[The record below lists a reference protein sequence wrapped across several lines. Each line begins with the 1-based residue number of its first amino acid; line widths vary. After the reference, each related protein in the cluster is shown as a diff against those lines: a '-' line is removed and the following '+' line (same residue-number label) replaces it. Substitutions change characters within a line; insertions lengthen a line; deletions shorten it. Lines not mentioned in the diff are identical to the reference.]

1 MTLKKSGLYTKKGD
15 DGTTSLVSGA
25 RVPKSDDRIDL
36 YGDLD
41 ELNSLLGHALA
52 AMTKTD
58 WLPITKELESI
69 QKNLFVMGSNMA
81 CEPENREKFKLP
93 QLDAEVVETLERSID
108 FFDSSL
114 PKLTSFILPGGGEAS
129 TRIHLCR
136 TFVRRLERKCASYQE
151 HVEALPENYL
161 TYLNRLS
168 DYFFVLARYLNFSEQ
183 INEVKWP

>member
-1 MTLKKSGLYTKKGD
+1 MVDIGEMYDVKKVRSIYKKGD

-69 QKNLFVMGSNMA
+69 QKNLFVMGSNTA
-81 CEPENREKFKLP
+81 VSQKIEK
-93 QLDAEVVETLERSID
+93 
-108 FFDSSL
+108 SS
-114 PKLTSFILPGGGEAS
+114 
-129 TRIHLCR
+129 
-136 TFVRRLERKCASYQE
+136 
-151 HVEALPENYL
+151 NYL
-161 TYLNRLS
+161 NSML
-168 DYFFVLARYLNFSEQ
+168 
-183 INEVKWP
+183 KWLKL